1 MATLIKKRFL
11 AQFVQESQMN
21 GVENSIKEEK
31 SDVLLIDIANNN
43 SDITD
48 EERNNK
54 KLQEKITHDTPLYCV
69 CRRPYDEREFMIGCD
84 GCKNWFHGR
93 CVGITPQQ
101 AETID
106 NYYCG
111 DCLKFS
117 PSMRINGSRKRAI
130 PRPIRTQITAT
141 PRKPAECIDR
151 GEDSELKAQLRRS
164 TRLDPSVE
172 KKPNGE
178 VNINPPII
186 VATKIREIPINGHTN
201 GVPHKNGVGRPPK
214 KKLLL
219 SSDTLPEKPK
229 SPRLVHSG
237 EPPSKSDYK
246 TQLSPQPNL
255 VAKPKPIVTK
265 IEIITEVDNRKID
278 NKRKKDDSE
287 ATTDENPTD
296 EPPRPY
302 AGKKRGRKRK
312 KLLEEPTQSE
322 KPPEPANKVAP
333 IKKEET
339 INKRNDVASS
349 KNEVRQEI
357 VEKKR
362 KRS

>member
-172 KKPNGE
+172 KNLTEKL
-178 VNINPPII
+178 ILI
-186 VATKIREIPINGHTN
+186 H
-201 GVPHKNGVGRPPK
+201 
-214 KKLLL
+214 LLL
-219 SSDTLPEKPK
+219 LLRKLERY
-229 SPRLVHSG
+229 RLMDIQM
-237 EPPSKSDYK
+237 EFLIKMELADRLRKNYYY
-246 TQLSPQPNL
+246 L
-255 VAKPKPIVTK
+255 VI
-265 IEIITEVDNRKID
+265 
-278 NKRKKDDSE
+278 
-287 ATTDENPTD
+287 
-296 EPPRPY
+296 
-302 AGKKRGRKRK
+302 
-312 KLLEEPTQSE
+312 LCQ
-322 KPPEPANKVAP
+322 
-333 IKKEET
+333 
-339 INKRNDVASS
+339 
-349 KNEVRQEI
+349 KNQNHLA
-357 VEKKR
+357 
-362 KRS
+362 